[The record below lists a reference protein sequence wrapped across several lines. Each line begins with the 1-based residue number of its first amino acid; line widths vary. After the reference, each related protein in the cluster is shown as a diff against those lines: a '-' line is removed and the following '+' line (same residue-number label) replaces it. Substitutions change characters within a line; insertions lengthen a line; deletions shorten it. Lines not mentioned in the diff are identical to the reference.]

1 MVRCSEH
8 RRKSD
13 RKEIKVKSGGLEV
26 NVEKHI
32 RYRLVFFVF
41 QQSGI
46 SFSFIVLYIEQRH
59 GYYSFLI
66 RYKLYGSKRRDGT
79 EDKVNT
85 HPIVPQQ
92 SRTQPSRTSKHKTH
106 TSSKQKEKKL
116 PKRSCTHSAFEKH
129 GTRPLFIYSI
139 YLSSCCCCC
148 MLSSLQNYSQNVRD
162 SFQSARLFSVYSF
175 VRSFLVSN
183 FVTLFFFRLPR
194 SNEKDCTCC
203 TCVEMQGY

>member
-13 RKEIKVKSGGLEV
+13 RKEIKVSRGLEV

-59 GYYSFLI
+59 RYYSLFLI
-66 RYKLYGSKRRDGT
+66 RYKLYGCKRRDGT

-106 TSSKQKEKKL
+106 TSSKQTEKTTETFVHAQCIRETRNTATIYICIFIEL
-116 PKRSCTHSAFEKH
+116 LLLLYAVVSVELHPKCEGFFSIRSFL
-129 GTRPLFIYSI
+129 RVL
-139 YLSSCCCCC
+139 
-148 MLSSLQNYSQNVRD
+148 
-162 SFQSARLFSVYSF
+162 

-183 FVTLFFFRLPR
+183 FVTLFFFFVCL
-194 SNEKDCTCC
+194 E
-203 TCVEMQGY
+203 